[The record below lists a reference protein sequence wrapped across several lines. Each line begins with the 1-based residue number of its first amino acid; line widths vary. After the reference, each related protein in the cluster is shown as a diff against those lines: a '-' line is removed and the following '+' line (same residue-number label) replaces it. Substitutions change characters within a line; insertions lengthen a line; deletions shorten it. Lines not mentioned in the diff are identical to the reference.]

1 MLADQFLEAASAA
14 RTTHALDQLARQLW
28 RAHGERQ
35 IDDADASAVSEAV
48 QARRRDFAA
57 GEGFRRP
64 SRETAACGPRRAGRR
79 PPNRRASVERRR
91 RQAMSGAMPPALAAR
106 FTMGEA
112 AVLAVVARTC
122 QRMQVCVLAIDAIAA
137 LAGVERTTAKNAM
150 REARR
155 LGLIE
160 VRERRIP
167 GQKSL
172 TNVVKIIA
180 PDWLAWLRHR
190 PEGIGVKKSTP
201 RVIVFSLRGARRS
214 EILTQGHLKRGF
226 GPTRGSS
233 AARQRPF

>member
-1 MLADQFLEAASAA
+1 MLADQFHAAASAA
-14 RTTHALDQLARQLW
+14 RSSHVLDQLARQLW
-28 RAHGERQ
+28 RAHGEGHV
-35 IDDADASAVSEAV
+35 DDAQASAVGEAI
-48 QARRRDFAA
+48 AGRRRAFAA
-57 GEGFRRP
+57 GQGFASP
-64 SRETAACGPRRAGRR
+64 SPQRAVSGLPKAARR
-79 PPNRRASVERRR
+79 PPSSPDRQASIERRR
-91 RQAMSGAMPPALAAR
+91 RQATSGAMPPVLAAC
-106 FTMGEA
+106 FTMGEI

-160 VRERRIP
+160 VKERRIS

-190 PEGIGVKKSTP
+190 PEGIGVKKSTSTGNSSFSP
-201 RVIVFSLRGARRS
+201 RTAKVGNFS
-214 EILTQGHLKRGF
+214 
-226 GPTRGSS
+226 
-233 AARQRPF
+233 QRPSLGRVRPYTRP

>member
-1 MLADQFLEAASAA
+1 MLADQFVEAAKAA
-14 RTTHALDQLARQLW
+14 PHSCALDEVARLLW
-28 RAHGERQ
+28 RAPAEGKM
-35 IDDADASAVSEAV
+35 DDAAAAAVSEAISG
-48 QARRRDFAA
+48 RRRAFAT
-57 GEGFRRP
+57 GQGFACP
-64 SRETAACGPRRAGRR
+64 SCQTAASGPRRAGRR
-79 PPNRRASVERRR
+79 PRNRRASVERRR

-122 QRMQVCVLAIDAIAA
+122 QRMQVCILPLDAIAA

-190 PEGIGVKKSTP
+190 PEGIGVKKSTSTGNSF
-201 RVIVFSLRGARRS
+201 FSPRGAKVGN
-214 EILTQGHLKRGF
+214 L
-226 GPTRGSS
+226 GPRPSQARVRPYTRL
-233 AARQRPF
+233 